1 MMRMRTK
8 LLELVLASVVVVLST
23 PGIGAAEPSVIGA
36 TEVQAALASDRRT
49 VVVDVRTAD
58 EYADAHL
65 PRAINIP
72 AVEMKASGARLPRDR
87 ATPLVFYCRGAG

>member
-1 MMRMRTK
+1 MTRVMTK
-8 LLELVLASVVVVLST
+8 LLGPALLALALSI
-23 PGIGAAEPSVIGA
+23 PAVGAAAPAVIGAA
-36 TEVQAALASDRRT
+36 EVQAALASDRRT

-72 AVEMKASGARLPRDR
+72 AVEMRASAARLPRDR

>member
-1 MMRMRTK
+1 MTMRILGLGLM
-8 LLELVLASVVVVLST
+8 AFVLST
-23 PGIGAAEPSVIGA
+23 PGIAAAAPTVIEA
-36 TEVQAALASDRRT
+36 AEVQAALARDRRA

-87 ATPLVFYCRGAG
+87 AAPLIFYCRGAG

>member
-1 MMRMRTK
+1 MTMRILGLGLM
-8 LLELVLASVVVVLST
+8 AFVLST
-23 PGIGAAEPSVIGA
+23 PGIAAAAPTVIEA
-36 TEVQAALASDRRT
+36 AEVQAALARDRRV

-72 AVEMKASGARLPRDR
+72 AVEMRASGARLPRDR
-87 ATPLVFYCRGAG
+87 AAPLIFYCRGAG

>member
-1 MMRMRTK
+1 MRIFGLGLM
-8 LLELVLASVVVVLST
+8 AFVLST
-23 PGIGAAEPSVIGA
+23 PGIAAAAPTVIEA
-36 TEVQAALASDRRT
+36 AEVQAALARDRRV

-87 ATPLVFYCRGAG
+87 AAPLIFYCRGAG